1 MDMRSEAGE
10 RRAKFVRLAEART
23 QAALNSIRK
32 IGNLSNRR
40 SYEWDESDIK
50 KIAKTLQQ
58 AIADMERKYDPKGS
72 GKHTDFRL

>member
-1 MDMRSEAGE
+1 MDMLSEVGE

-23 QAALNSIRK
+23 QAALNAIRK

-40 SYEWDESDIK
+40 SYEWDASDIK
-50 KIAKTLQQ
+50 KITKTLQE

-72 GKHTDFRL
+72 DKNTEFRL